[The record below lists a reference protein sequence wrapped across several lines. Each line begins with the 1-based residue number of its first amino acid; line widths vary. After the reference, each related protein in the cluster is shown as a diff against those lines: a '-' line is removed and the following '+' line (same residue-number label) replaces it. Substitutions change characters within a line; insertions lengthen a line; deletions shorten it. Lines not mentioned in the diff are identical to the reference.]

1 MPGMDLGIDLG
12 TSQVVIY
19 AAGHGIVLREP
30 AVLAVDE
37 KSGRLIA
44 CGREAYAMLGRAP
57 ASIVVVRPLSKG
69 VISDYEYAERM
80 LKYLVGKV
88 CAYKVLK
95 PRAAVSV
102 PAAVT
107 EVEQRSVLEAVTGA
121 NVRRVILMEE
131 SVAAAIG
138 AGLDVAAARG
148 CMAADLG
155 AGTVDVAVMTLR
167 GVASSV
173 SAKVGGDDMDEAI
186 IRYMRNTYNHVI
198 GILTAEQVKK
208 TIGTALPEGPE
219 ETMEVPG
226 RDAVTGLPAVRRV
239 TSGDVY
245 EAIGESL
252 GEIVGVM
259 QRVLEN
265 TPPELAG
272 DVMAGGIVLTGG
284 LSQLKGMAELIA
296 RSTGVDCRVAGNP
309 EDCVALGLG
318 KAMKYAGVM
327 RSGVYD
333 ISQFSYRLADPA

>member
-1 MPGMDLGIDLG
+1 MPGMELGIDLG
-12 TSQVVIY
+12 TSQVVIT
-19 AAGHGIVLREP
+19 AAGRGILLREP

-37 KSGRLIA
+37 ASGRLIA
-44 CGREAYAMLGRAP
+44 CGREAYAMQGRAP
-57 ASIVVVRPLSKG
+57 ASIQVIRPMAKG
-69 VISDYEYAERM
+69 VISDYDIAERM
-80 LKYLVGKV
+80 LKYMVGKI

-107 EVEQRSVLEAVTGA
+107 EVEQRSVVEAVTAA

-131 SVAAAIG
+131 AVAAAIG

-167 GVASSV
+167 GVASSI
-173 SAKVGGDDMDEAI
+173 SAKVGGDDMDDAI
-186 IRYMRNTYNHVI
+186 IRYMRNKYKHVI

-208 TIGTALPEGPE
+208 TIGCALPGGVGN
-219 ETMEVPG
+219 TMDVPG
-226 RDAVTGLPAVRRV
+226 RDAVTGLPSVCRV
-239 TSGDVY
+239 TSEDIH
-245 EAIGESL
+245 EAIAEPL
-252 GEIVGVM
+252 GEIVGV
-259 QRVLEN
+259 QQVLEN

-272 DVMAGGIVLTGG
+272 DVMTGGIVLTGG
-284 LSQLKGMAELIA
+284 LSQMSGMADLIA
-296 RSTGVDCRVAGNP
+296 KRTGVACRVAENP
-309 EDCVALGLG
+309 EDCVAKGLG
-318 KAMKYAGVM
+318 KAMKYADVM